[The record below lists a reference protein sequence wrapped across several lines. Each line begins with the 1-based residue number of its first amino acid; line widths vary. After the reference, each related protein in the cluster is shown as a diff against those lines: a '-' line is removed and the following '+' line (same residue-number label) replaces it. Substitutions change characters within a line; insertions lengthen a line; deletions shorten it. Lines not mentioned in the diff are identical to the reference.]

1 MKQST
6 FFVATIIVIIAAT
19 IGYLYWISTRVWPG
33 VETRAVREVENII
46 SKMVNALATEEDY
59 DVEKLYIVEKNAND
73 EIIMIDFDQSEVNKI
88 LERITANLGTYIVA
102 IEKGNMEKLEKHNIY
117 FTNIIENQSKDIY
130 QYYLRMGNVTKN
142 LFLENL
148 GAKVPLRI
156 NFIGN
161 INSSIDFQTEEYGI
175 NNIITKLFLKLEL
188 NVSVILPMSV
198 KQSTV
203 STSIPIAIKLVQGL
217 IPDYYHNLPN
227 SVTASKELNIDEYR
241 DKMNMS

>member
-1 MKQST
+1 M
-6 FFVATIIVIIAAT
+6 VMIIAMT
-19 IGYLYWISTRVWPG
+19 VGYLYWISTRVWPG
-33 VETRAVREVENII
+33 VERRAVQEVENII

-73 EIIMIDFDQSEVNKI
+73 EIIMIDFDQSEVNRV
-88 LERITANLGTYIVA
+88 LERITANLGTYLVA
-102 IEKGNMEKLEKHNIY
+102 LEKGNIY
-117 FTNIIENQSKDIY
+117 FTSIIKNQDDDIY
-130 QYYLRMGNVTKN
+130 QYYLRMGNVTGN

-161 INSSIDFQTEEYGI
+161 INSSIDFETEEYGI

-188 NVSVILPMSV
+188 NVSVILPMSA

-203 STSIPIAIKLVQGL
+203 STEIPIAIKMVQGL
-217 IPDYYHNLPN
+217 IPDYYQNLPN

-241 DKMNMS
+241 DKINIE

>member
-1 MKQST
+1 
-6 FFVATIIVIIAAT
+6 
-19 IGYLYWISTRVWPG
+19 
-33 VETRAVREVENII
+33 
-46 SKMVNALATEEDY
+46 
-59 DVEKLYIVEKNAND
+59 
-73 EIIMIDFDQSEVNKI
+73 
-88 LERITANLGTYIVA
+88 
-102 IEKGNMEKLEKHNIY
+102 
-117 FTNIIENQSKDIY
+117 
-130 QYYLRMGNVTKN
+130 MGNVTGN

-161 INSSIDFQTEEYGI
+161 INSSIDFETEEYGI

-203 STSIPIAIKLVQGL
+203 STEIPIAIKMVQGL
-217 IPDYYHNLPN
+217 IPDYYQNLPN

-241 DKMNMS
+241 DKINIE